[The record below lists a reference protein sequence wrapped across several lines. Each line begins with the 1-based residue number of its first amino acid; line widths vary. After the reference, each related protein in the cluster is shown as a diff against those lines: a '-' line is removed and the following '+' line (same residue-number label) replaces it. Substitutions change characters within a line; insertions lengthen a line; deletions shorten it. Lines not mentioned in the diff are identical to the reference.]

1 MLVILY
7 YKPTMPELPE
17 VQTTVNGLN
26 ATVKG
31 KSIVDVWSSYNS
43 PHHKGK
49 LNIKDVAYFKSFRKT
64 IIGKKIL
71 RAERMGK
78 NILIYLS
85 HDLVML
91 IHMKMTGHLL
101 YGPYELKNGSWKATG
116 KGPLR
121 DDPYNSHVRLVFTLS
136 NKKHLAFS
144 DLRKF
149 AKVFVFEKKDIEKI
163 EDIKKLG
170 PDPFKNLALKDFEHQ
185 ILKRRTGKI
194 KQVLLDQEIIAGIGN
209 IYSDEMLWLSGVHP
223 FSIVSK
229 IPEANI
235 KKMYSAM
242 MKVLENGIKFGGD
255 SMSDYRNIYGE
266 FGNFQNKHNVYR
278 KTKTVCSK
286 KNCGGT
292 IERRKIGGR
301 SAHFCNR
308 HQTLFI

>member
-1 MLVILY
+1 
-7 YKPTMPELPE
+7 MPELPE

-26 ATVKG
+26 TTVKG
-31 KSIVDVWSSYNS
+31 KTITDVWSSYNS

-49 LNIKDVAYFKSFRKT
+49 LNIKDVAYFTSFRKA

-71 RAERMGK
+71 RAERIGK
-78 NILIYLS
+78 NILIHLS
-85 HDLVML
+85 QGLTML

-101 YGPYELKNGSWKATG
+101 YGSYVLQQNSWKARD

-121 DDPYNSHVRLVFTLS
+121 DDPYNSHIRLVFTFS

-149 AKVFVFEKKDIEKI
+149 AKVFVFETKDIAEL

-170 PDPFKNLALKDFEHQ
+170 PDPLVHMSFTSFKEQL
-185 ILKRRTGKI
+185 LKRKTGKV

-209 IYSDEMLWLSGVHP
+209 IYSDEMLWLAGVHP

-229 IPEANI
+229 IPDDEM
-235 KKMYSAM
+235 KKMYKAM
-242 MKVLENGIKFGGD
+242 DIVLQKGIKFGGD
-255 SMSDYRNIYGE
+255 SMSDYRNIHGE
-266 FGNFQNKHNVYR
+266 FGDFQNRHNVYR
-278 KTKTVCSK
+278 KTKTVCLK